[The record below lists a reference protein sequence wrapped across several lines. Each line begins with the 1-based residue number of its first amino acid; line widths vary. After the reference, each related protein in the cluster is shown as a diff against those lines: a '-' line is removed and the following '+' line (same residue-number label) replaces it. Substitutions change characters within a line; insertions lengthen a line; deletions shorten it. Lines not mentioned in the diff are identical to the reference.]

1 MTPSQKIKY
10 AIIKL
15 DYEWTE
21 EQLPE
26 ITKDNIDDIYYDG
39 DFYEAADEIRRSG
52 VETGLPK
59 REYSRHY
66 ETEEV
71 AIKTPD
77 GSWVGFTF
85 WHGGGKH
92 GNTEEI
98 EWIKYAYDV
107 NCKEEVQTVIVQK
120 FSKL

>member
-85 WHGGGKH
+85 GM
-92 GNTEEI
+92 EEENMAI
-98 EWIKYAYDV
+98 QKKL
-107 NCKEEVQTVIVQK
+107 NGLNMLMMLIVKKK
-120 FSKL
+120 FKQ